1 MCHLPTG
8 FISSVTQIHTYLQHL
23 LIQRLA
29 SFSNQGPARSIP
41 PRYVHSRRLHLDTL
55 SIVTA
60 SKAST
65 AHHRLSFL
73 PIPGSSTVLS
83 CIPEWQNKHGLADA
97 ALREKQALSDASLLT
112 TTYVSK
118 TTRTRSHP
126 LAYIIYTPP
135 FRQACNRYLS
145 SVPFRVQPSRRF
157 QNSARARKILVC
169 LKRNVT
175 TTIPPPSASFCMFL
189 ILAHDA
195 AAKTNR
201 A

>member
-8 FISSVTQIHTYLQHL
+8 FIPSVTQMPTYLQHL

-41 PRYVHSRRLHLDTL
+41 LRYVHSRRLHDGMLP
-55 SIVTA
+55 IVTA

-83 CIPEWQNKHGLADA
+83 CIPEWQNKYGLADA
-97 ALREKQALSDASLLT
+97 FPREKQALPDASLPKN
-112 TTYVSK
+112 TYFSK
-118 TTRTRSHP
+118 TTRTPSHP
-126 LAYIIYTPP
+126 LAYIIDTLP
-135 FRQACNRYLS
+135 FRQACDRYLS

-175 TTIPPPSASFCMFL
+175 TTIPPRSASSCVFL
-189 ILAHDA
+189 NLARNA
-195 AAKTNR
+195 AAKMDR